1 MPFVDT
7 HKSESTILLMESV
20 TNPEQRATNGRRR
33 VQFSLRTLLLGSAVF
48 AVVCSLLVRLPPE
61 ATVRA
66 VIFAVPVA
74 VMAALVVSLGK
85 LPIVCLVGAVLGAIA
100 GAITS
105 EWTLGVQ
112 LPSSFWTSAFASECA
127 ALLGAGAGLV
137 VSGYRRGI
145 VAMIVAVVWYAGVFA
160 AVVIYVFSHISH

>member
-1 MPFVDT
+1 
-7 HKSESTILLMESV
+7 MERVAS
-20 TNPEQRATNGRRR
+20 PEQRATNGRRR
-33 VQFSLRTLLLGSAVF
+33 FQFSLRTLLFGSAVA
-48 AVVCSLLVRLPPE
+48 AVVCGLLVRLPLE
-61 ATVRA
+61 AAAGV
-66 VIFAVPVA
+66 VIFAAPVA
-74 VMAALVVSLGK
+74 VMAALVVSLDNW
-85 LPIVCLVGAVLGAIA
+85 PIVFLVGAVIGAVV

-112 LPSSFWTSAFASECA
+112 LHSSFRPSVFATECA

>member
-1 MPFVDT
+1 
-7 HKSESTILLMESV
+7 MESV
-20 TNPEQRATNGRRR
+20 ATPESGATNGRRR
-33 VQFSLRTLLLGSAVF
+33 FQFSLRTLLIGSTVA

-61 ATVRA
+61 AAAGV
-66 VIFAVPVA
+66 VIFAVPAA

-85 LPIVCLVGAVLGAIA
+85 MPIVFVAGTVIGAVV

-105 EWTLGVQ
+105 EWTLGGQ
-112 LPSSFWTSAFASECA
+112 LHSSFWPSVFASECA

-137 VSGYRRGI
+137 VSGYRHGF

-160 AVVIYVFSHISH
+160 AVVIYVLSHISH